1 SQVQKFYLPFSGLTA
16 TSRSSSIGN
25 VHDYYRNLELELT
38 VTCDAFRASVQPSEF
53 SRNLF
58 GFQTRLVLP
67 QGQVFY
73 SVRYHQPRYPF
84 RTVINRVRP
93 LTLLPGFH
101 LLTTSNSQDGWS
113 DFCCQLFAVCELSVN
128 DGAFAQALV
137 RLALNLPRTS
147 PTLYIRLKDQQPA
160 LIDFFFQQ
168 ANAQPEVLCV
178 FSDIVWR
185 LAKQANVV
193 LVFEARHL
201 VSAIQILSVHRNA
214 RGPARF
220 LLVQFGLEF
229 LDWNDGPDADSG
241 LADFAARAAPA
252 LAEAEASIAPET
264 AVSRNSPAAL
274 LSRLVSRLSMRW
286 GARLAEETVSTS
298 AQGSRPRGSLVTGT
312 LTHVIRSLKPDHYR
326 NLLRASLLSQV
337 FARHFPD
344 LWRQGGSPMQLLPRL
359 LSLSELWQPLDDCL
373 HFRDQLGA
381 EYVDL
386 LAEFS
391 RRLADGLLERTL
403 SLAEFWQLRDS
414 LSGRSWLEL
423 CRLLSFF
430 ACRSK
435 PLPADASDRIG
446 QLDALVSDRLAEDEA
461 ACRLLRRLAFEP
473 RWPVAGDRGGDW
485 DLQAALD
492 GWLNSR
498 PRVVLGELCSFSLSE
513 AVTGQPLPDGLKHLL
528 ASRLFFA
535 VARRQLRQVGSDGC
549 GGGLLGLLTRALRDF
564 QATFGAEL
572 VDARLS
578 ANCDS
583 GSSGDAAAE
592 ICAEALAAEYNWSA
606 AVEEVRL
613 CRLALKTSL
622 TPHLLARLARHRL
635 WRQFSRRLSDWPCLP
650 GPARAPAEELAGSPP
665 DGLTIRQFDRLVAR
679 LLLGLGFLGPAG
691 WRQAR
696 QLLVPFCGGEF
707 FPSEFFDKWINPEEI
722 MQPFNCENS
731 IRHEFRSQQ
740 SNCGICVLLI
750 DPCDDTNN
758 KNFENEVEEKLRQF
772 GRILI
777 TRPAASDSGD
787 GTARFVLQLSNL
799 DDLFHA
805 EQDWSFRVRCRF
817 VLPGAEIFPEPPAG
831 PPTSCRPDCPV
842 RRLPPGAFQ
851 DGVLDRLA
859 PSDWLRL
866 SRSCVCFRRLVSWRP
881 RLGLRLRQL
890 DFADSGDSLDDS
902 GERQQ
907 EEDELQQFLRCLG
920 SASDLRSLSVT
931 KATPPGLSLALSRIA
946 RCLPA
951 LTELRLPVCPSPLDC
966 LLAGDSLRCL
976 TVLHLADPD
985 SRLPRGWRRSSRQA
999 VKRFNDQALWLL
1011 MRGCGRHLEQLSLP
1025 AQQLRKAE
1033 AFCFIADC
1041 RLRQLTLTNVAN
1053 ETVVTAAA
1061 EACGSGLVSLR
1072 LTLARRLERLGDRVG
1087 WEKLEKLEEL
1097 RIERPGS

>member
-1 SQVQKFYLPFSGLTA
+1 
-16 TSRSSSIGN
+16 
-25 VHDYYRNLELELT
+25 
-38 VTCDAFRASVQPSEF
+38 
-53 SRNLF
+53 
-58 GFQTRLVLP
+58 
-67 QGQVFY
+67 
-73 SVRYHQPRYPF
+73 
-84 RTVINRVRP
+84 
-93 LTLLPGFH
+93 
-101 LLTTSNSQDGWS
+101 
-113 DFCCQLFAVCELSVN
+113 
-128 DGAFAQALV
+128 
-137 RLALNLPRTS
+137 
-147 PTLYIRLKDQQPA
+147 
-160 LIDFFFQQ
+160 
-168 ANAQPEVLCV
+168 
-178 FSDIVWR
+178 
-185 LAKQANVV
+185 
-193 LVFEARHL
+193 
-201 VSAIQILSVHRNA
+201 
-214 RGPARF
+214 
-220 LLVQFGLEF
+220 
-229 LDWNDGPDADSG
+229 
-241 LADFAARAAPA
+241 
-252 LAEAEASIAPET
+252 
-264 AVSRNSPAAL
+264 
-274 LSRLVSRLSMRW
+274 
-286 GARLAEETVSTS
+286 
-298 AQGSRPRGSLVTGT
+298 
-312 LTHVIRSLKPDHYR
+312 
-326 NLLRASLLSQV
+326 
-337 FARHFPD
+337 
-344 LWRQGGSPMQLLPRL
+344 
-359 LSLSELWQPLDDCL
+359 
-373 HFRDQLGA
+373 
-381 EYVDL
+381 
-386 LAEFS
+386 
-391 RRLADGLLERTL
+391 
-403 SLAEFWQLRDS
+403 
-414 LSGRSWLEL
+414 
-423 CRLLSFF
+423 
-430 ACRSK
+430 
-435 PLPADASDRIG
+435 
-446 QLDALVSDRLAEDEA
+446 
-461 ACRLLRRLAFEP
+461 
-473 RWPVAGDRGGDW
+473 
-485 DLQAALD
+485 
-492 GWLNSR
+492 
-498 PRVVLGELCSFSLSE
+498 
-513 AVTGQPLPDGLKHLL
+513 
-528 ASRLFFA
+528 
-535 VARRQLRQVGSDGC
+535 
-549 GGGLLGLLTRALRDF
+549 
-564 QATFGAEL
+564 
-572 VDARLS
+572 
-578 ANCDS
+578 
-583 GSSGDAAAE
+583 
-592 ICAEALAAEYNWSA
+592 
-606 AVEEVRL
+606 
-613 CRLALKTSL
+613 
-622 TPHLLARLARHRL
+622 LARHRL
-635 WRQFSRRLSDWPCLP
+635 WRQFARRLSDWPCLP
-650 GPARAPAEELAGSPP
+650 GPARAPAQELAGSPP

-696 QLLVPFCGGEF
+696 QLLVPPPLPAGLDD
-707 FPSEFFDKWINPEEI
+707 FFDKWINPEEI
-722 MQPFNCENS
+722 LEPVELEHKIS
-731 IRHEFRSQQ
+731 FRRLSHCV
-740 SNCGICVLLI
+740 SCVLLI
-750 DPCDDTNN
+750 DSWEKNN
-758 KNFENEVEEKLRQF
+758 TESRSCVLEAKLGQF
-772 GRILI
+772 GLI
-777 TRPAASDSGD
+777 MKTRPAASASSDSGD

-1097 RIERPGS
+1097 RIERSKDVALFEDWTRWPMIREGSAAAAEASWQLNGCSLRALHLGRADLTGGCLRCLVTRLPQLRRLDLPDCAGLANEDFASLKGLCRLSFLDASGTAFDGRQPPPPELQV

>member
-1 SQVQKFYLPFSGLTA
+1 
-16 TSRSSSIGN
+16 
-25 VHDYYRNLELELT
+25 
-38 VTCDAFRASVQPSEF
+38 
-53 SRNLF
+53 
-58 GFQTRLVLP
+58 
-67 QGQVFY
+67 
-73 SVRYHQPRYPF
+73 
-84 RTVINRVRP
+84 
-93 LTLLPGFH
+93 
-101 LLTTSNSQDGWS
+101 
-113 DFCCQLFAVCELSVN
+113 
-128 DGAFAQALV
+128 
-137 RLALNLPRTS
+137 
-147 PTLYIRLKDQQPA
+147 
-160 LIDFFFQQ
+160 
-168 ANAQPEVLCV
+168 
-178 FSDIVWR
+178 
-185 LAKQANVV
+185 
-193 LVFEARHL
+193 
-201 VSAIQILSVHRNA
+201 
-214 RGPARF
+214 
-220 LLVQFGLEF
+220 
-229 LDWNDGPDADSG
+229 
-241 LADFAARAAPA
+241 
-252 LAEAEASIAPET
+252 
-264 AVSRNSPAAL
+264 
-274 LSRLVSRLSMRW
+274 
-286 GARLAEETVSTS
+286 
-298 AQGSRPRGSLVTGT
+298 
-312 LTHVIRSLKPDHYR
+312 
-326 NLLRASLLSQV
+326 
-337 FARHFPD
+337 
-344 LWRQGGSPMQLLPRL
+344 
-359 LSLSELWQPLDDCL
+359 
-373 HFRDQLGA
+373 
-381 EYVDL
+381 
-386 LAEFS
+386 
-391 RRLADGLLERTL
+391 
-403 SLAEFWQLRDS
+403 
-414 LSGRSWLEL
+414 
-423 CRLLSFF
+423 
-430 ACRSK
+430 
-435 PLPADASDRIG
+435 
-446 QLDALVSDRLAEDEA
+446 
-461 ACRLLRRLAFEP
+461 
-473 RWPVAGDRGGDW
+473 
-485 DLQAALD
+485 
-492 GWLNSR
+492 
-498 PRVVLGELCSFSLSE
+498 
-513 AVTGQPLPDGLKHLL
+513 
-528 ASRLFFA
+528 
-535 VARRQLRQVGSDGC
+535 
-549 GGGLLGLLTRALRDF
+549 
-564 QATFGAEL
+564 L

-1072 LTLARRLERLGDRVG
+1072 LTLARQLERLGDRVG

-1097 RIERPGS
+1097 RIERELLAVRCSRLDSRGLAILLARCRSLVSLDLTKCPDLARPGQLAAALARRAALSDGFDRFFFRPPGFESVAAAGAAPPPMMKKTPPLTKISPASGPAPPGIRR

>member
-1 SQVQKFYLPFSGLTA
+1 PVTPRPKNLRRGSRRRVQLVGRCRGGPPLP
-16 TSRSSSIGN
+16 
-25 VHDYYRNLELELT
+25 
-38 VTCDAFRASVQPSEF
+38 
-53 SRNLF
+53 
-58 GFQTRLVLP
+58 
-67 QGQVFY
+67 
-73 SVRYHQPRYPF
+73 
-84 RTVINRVRP
+84 
-93 LTLLPGFH
+93 PGAE
-101 LLTTSNSQDGWS
+101 D
-113 DFCCQLFAVCELSVN
+113 V
-128 DGAFAQALV
+128 
-137 RLALNLPRTS
+137 
-147 PTLYIRLKDQQPA
+147 
-160 LIDFFFQQ
+160 
-168 ANAQPEVLCV
+168 ANA
-178 FSDIVWR
+178 
-185 LAKQANVV
+185 A
-193 LVFEARHL
+193 
-201 VSAIQILSVHRNA
+201 SA
-214 RGPARF
+214 G
-220 LLVQFGLEF
+220 
-229 LDWNDGPDADSG
+229 
-241 LADFAARAAPA
+241 
-252 LAEAEASIAPET
+252 
-264 AVSRNSPAAL
+264 
-274 LSRLVSRLSMRW
+274 
-286 GARLAEETVSTS
+286 S
-298 AQGSRPRGSLVTGT
+298 AG
-312 LTHVIRSLKPDHYR
+312 
-326 NLLRASLLSQV
+326 
-337 FARHFPD
+337 
-344 LWRQGGSPMQLLPRL
+344 
-359 LSLSELWQPLDDCL
+359 
-373 HFRDQLGA
+373 
-381 EYVDL
+381 
-386 LAEFS
+386 
-391 RRLADGLLERTL
+391 
-403 SLAEFWQLRDS
+403 
-414 LSGRSWLEL
+414 
-423 CRLLSFF
+423 
-430 ACRSK
+430 
-435 PLPADASDRIG
+435 
-446 QLDALVSDRLAEDEA
+446 
-461 ACRLLRRLAFEP
+461 
-473 RWPVAGDRGGDW
+473 
-485 DLQAALD
+485 
-492 GWLNSR
+492 
-498 PRVVLGELCSFSLSE
+498 
-513 AVTGQPLPDGLKHLL
+513 
-528 ASRLFFA
+528 
-535 VARRQLRQVGSDGC
+535 
-549 GGGLLGLLTRALRDF
+549 
-564 QATFGAEL
+564 
-572 VDARLS
+572 
-578 ANCDS
+578 
-583 GSSGDAAAE
+583 
-592 ICAEALAAEYNWSA
+592 
-606 AVEEVRL
+606 
-613 CRLALKTSL
+613 
-622 TPHLLARLARHRL
+622 RHRL

-650 GPARAPAEELAGSPP
+650 GPGQSPGRGAGRQSTRRPDDSPASSTVWWPACCWGS
-665 DGLTIRQFDRLVAR
+665 A
-679 LLLGLGFLGPAG
+679 FLGPAG

-831 PPTSCRPDCPV
+831 PAHL
-842 RRLPPGAFQ
+842 LPAGLS

-1072 LTLARRLERLGDRVG
+1072 LTLARQLERLGDRVG

-1097 RIERPGS
+1097 RIERSKEVENYEVWDHWPVNPASGEASSPAWDTWQLNGSSLQALHLGRADLTGGCLRRLAARLPELRRLDLPDCAGLANEDFASLKGPRPPELPRRELLAVRCSRLDSRGLAILLARCRSLVSLDLTKCPDLARPGQLAVALARRAALSDGFDRFPAARLRIGRSGGSSASPDDEEDSAADEDLSQRLAQLRLEFGVDVDCVLDSSDANNDSSLF